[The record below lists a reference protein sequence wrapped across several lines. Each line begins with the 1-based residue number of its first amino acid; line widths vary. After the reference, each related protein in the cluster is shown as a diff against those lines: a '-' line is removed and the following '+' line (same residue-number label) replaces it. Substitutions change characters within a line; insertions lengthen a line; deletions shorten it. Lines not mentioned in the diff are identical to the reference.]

1 MGSLLRIAAALIS
14 LLIFVNQDPQLNI
27 TGSVANAQ
35 EPPASTQDLR
45 AWLQQFPVPGSEL
58 QVVAVGRLFL
68 KGEEM
73 RPFTGQSISGLGI
86 NGQVQ
91 FTSERGLAR
100 VVLVDEQLQ
109 EHLVFETYPLLA
121 GGASVQ
127 IRNACRETC
136 LLGPTVPSALKVEL
150 VDASLQIESIV
161 INRLMAAATRAA
173 PAAAAAQSIGQVK
186 QAQESEIV
194 NLLNTR
200 IKARGLRWIAGE
212 TAISRLSYAEKKRI
226 LPCAAAA
233 PDVVPNLQGAEY
245 YKGGILEIAPDAAT
259 VAAAAGEASALVD
272 AFDWRSRH
280 GANRPGSPYFDGDG
294 TGSGWM
300 TSVKLQRCSD
310 CWAHSALGAT
320 EALVNLYFNQHV
332 DVNLSEQEL
341 VSCSGAGS
349 CRYGGHTGAALEYVT
364 RAGVVDETCFPESG
378 IDEPCNLC
386 PLPRER
392 IQITGYADVNPGDG
406 EESIKRRLIT
416 WGPLPF
422 GVASWWHALVLTGYY
437 RETETGETVWIIK
450 NSWGSDW
457 GEHGYAYMKVPLWD
471 IYLTYYLF
479 PPVQSLI
486 APYTVACADADGD
499 GYFNWGISRDMPL
512 TCGNARPEKDCDDSD
527 PALAIMTDDGLC
539 TAPPDTTPPAITT
552 AATPSTLWPPNG
564 GMRQVVVSG
573 RITDAD
579 SGVNAGT
586 ARYVAGDEYGQVQPG
601 GSLAVASD
609 GSYTVT
615 VWLEASRFGADQDG
629 RQYVITIT
637 AQDRAGNSGSTAAV
651 ITVPHDMGQGA
662 AATRKER

>member
-1 MGSLLRIAAALIS
+1 MRSLFRFLAIVP
-14 LLIFVNQDPQLNI
+14 LLMLVNQDPQLN
-27 TGSVANAQ
+27 VAGNPASAQ
-35 EPPASTQDLR
+35 EPPAASTQDLR
-45 AWLQQFPVPGSEL
+45 AWLQQFPVPNSEV
-58 QVVAVGRLFL
+58 QDIAIGRLFL
-68 KGEEM
+68 KGEEI
-73 RPFTGQSISGLGI
+73 RPFSGQSISGLGI
-86 NGQVQ
+86 NGLVQ

-100 VVLVDEQLQ
+100 MVLVDDQLQ
-109 EHLVFETYPLLA
+109 EHLVYETYPLIA
-121 GGASVQ
+121 GGASVE

-136 LLGPTVPSALKVEL
+136 LLSPTVPSVLKVEL
-150 VDASLQIESIV
+150 VDASLQIQSIV
-161 INRLMAAATRAA
+161 INRLMTAAARAA
-173 PAAAAAQSIGQVK
+173 PATAATQSTQQVK

-194 NLLNTR
+194 KLLNKQ
-200 IKARGLRWIAGE
+200 IKARGLKWIAGE

-226 LPCAAAA
+226 LPCATAT

-245 YKGGILEIAPDAAT
+245 YKGGILEIAPGAAS
-259 VAAAAGEASALVD
+259 VSAPVGEASTVVD

-280 GANRPGSPYFDGDG
+280 GANRPGSPYYDGDQ

-300 TSVKLQRCSD
+300 TSIKLQRCAD

-349 CRYGGHTGAALEYVT
+349 CRYGGHTGAALAYVA

-392 IQITGYADVNPGDG
+392 IQITGYADVNPWDG
-406 EESIKRRLIT
+406 EENIKRRLIT

-437 RETETGETVWIIK
+437 RETDTGETVWIIK
-450 NSWGSDW
+450 NSWGPDW

-479 PPVQSLI
+479 PPVLSLI
-486 APYTVACADADGD
+486 APYTVACTDADGD

-527 PALAIMTDDGLC
+527 PALAVMTDDGFC
-539 TAPPDTTPPAITT
+539 TAPPDTTAPVITT

-564 GMRQVVVSG
+564 RMREVVVSG
-573 RITDAD
+573 TITDAD

-586 ARYVAGDEYGQVQPG
+586 ATYAAGDEYGLVQSG
-601 GSLAVASD
+601 GPIPIASD
-609 GSYTVT
+609 GSYKVT
-615 VWLEASRFGADQDG
+615 VWLEASRRGDDYDG
-629 RQYVITIT
+629 RHYVITIA
-637 AQDRAGNSGSTAAV
+637 AQDRAGNSGSSASV
-651 ITVPHDMGQGA
+651 VTVPHDMGLGSG
-662 AATRKER
+662 ATRKGR